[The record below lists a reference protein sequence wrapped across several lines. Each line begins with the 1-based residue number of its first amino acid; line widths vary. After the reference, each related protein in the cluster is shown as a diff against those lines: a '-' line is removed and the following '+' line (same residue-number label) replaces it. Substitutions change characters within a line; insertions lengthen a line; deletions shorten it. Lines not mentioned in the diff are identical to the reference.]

1 MDFDFALVLF
11 VLVLISGIFWAL
23 DKFVFKGKIHDSVEY
38 IGSFFPILLIVFF
51 LRSFLFEP
59 FQIPSG
65 SMIPTLEIGDFI
77 VVNKFSYGVR
87 LPIVGAKIIPTGDPE
102 RGDVIV
108 FVPPHDHR
116 YFIKRLVGMPGDHI
130 KIVEN
135 QVFVNGEAL
144 LQEFVE
150 QSDITN
156 RGRFNIAEETD
167 GELTH
172 QIQVHIPAGQY
183 GRNFE
188 TIVPEGH
195 YFMMGDNRDNSLDSR
210 DWGAVPESNIVG
222 KAVAVWMHWEHP
234 LQIWESLPSFS
245 SNRAIE

>member
-1 MDFDFALVLF
+1 MDFDFALILF
-11 VLVLISGIFWAL
+11 ILVLISGVFWVL

-65 SMIPTLEIGDFI
+65 SMVPTLEIGDFI

-87 LPIVGAKIIPTGDPE
+87 LPIVGTKIIPTGDPE

-144 LQEFVE
+144 PQEFVE

-222 KAVAVWMHWEHP
+222 KAVAVWMHWEGFGS
-234 LQIWESLPSFS
+234 WPSFS
-245 SNRAIE
+245 AARSIE

>member
-65 SMIPTLEIGDFI
+65 SMVPTLEIGDFI

-87 LPIVGAKIIPTGDPE
+87 LPIVGTKIIPTGDPE

-116 YFIKRLVGMPGDHI
+116 YFIKRLVAVSYTH
-130 KIVEN
+130 
-135 QVFVNGEAL
+135 
-144 LQEFVE
+144 
-150 QSDITN
+150 
-156 RGRFNIAEETD
+156 
-167 GELTH
+167 LTL
-172 QIQVHIPAGQY
+172 P
-183 GRNFE
+183 
-188 TIVPEGH
+188 T
-195 YFMMGDNRDNSLDSR
+195 
-210 DWGAVPESNIVG
+210 
-222 KAVAVWMHWEHP
+222 KA
-234 LQIWESLPSFS
+234 
-245 SNRAIE
+245 